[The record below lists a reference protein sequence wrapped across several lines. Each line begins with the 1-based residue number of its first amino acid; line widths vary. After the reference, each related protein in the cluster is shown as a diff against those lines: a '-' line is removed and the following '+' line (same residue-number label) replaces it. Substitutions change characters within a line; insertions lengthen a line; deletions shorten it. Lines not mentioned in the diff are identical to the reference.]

1 MPSASALP
9 PTETRQLC
17 IFAAKTRSIPR
28 ELVKFCIKGGGKEV
42 CLGSA
47 SWPPLTPTL
56 LYSSFRKKPGAE
68 ITLHK
73 PRFHV
78 CASCAVETVA
88 NGIAC
93 KAGGKIAAK
102 RNSAIRS
109 KPARRP
115 TLTISET
122 PAAAADAAADADVS
136 AAAEAWLLSFLW
148 AIKC

>member
-1 MPSASALP
+1 M
-9 PTETRQLC
+9 
-17 IFAAKTRSIPR
+17 
-28 ELVKFCIKGGGKEV
+28 
-42 CLGSA
+42 
-47 SWPPLTPTL
+47 
-56 LYSSFRKKPGAE
+56 
-68 ITLHK
+68 
-73 PRFHV
+73 
-78 CASCAVETVA
+78 ETVA